1 MNDNISAFTS
11 SEYEAGI
18 RHTLPYYDEFYKQ
31 VIDAVT
37 AYIPHALTWL
47 DVGCGTG
54 KMAEA
59 AFNQAKIDRFVFC
72 DCSKEMIKAAE
83 NRFFNL
89 PNANFLVSD
98 VRDLEFT
105 DEFDV
110 VTAIQVNHYL
120 QKDERIAAVKK
131 CYQALKTDGM
141 FISFENFAPYSG
153 LGEKLYLNRWKLYQS
168 EQGKDL
174 NECEKHISR
183 YKKDYYPISV
193 SEHLKLMKNC
203 GFRAVEILWLSYMQ
217 VGLLGIK

>member
-1 MNDNISAFTS
+1 MNDNNSAFNS
-11 SEYEAGI
+11 AEYDYKI
-18 RHTLPYYDEFYKQ
+18 KRTLPYYDEFYKQ
-31 VIDAVT
+31 VIDAVNT
-37 AYIPHALTWL
+37 YIPHALTWL

-59 AFNQAKIDRFVFC
+59 AFNQAEIDRFVFC
-72 DCSKEMIKAAE
+72 DCSKEMIKVAKS
-83 NRFFNL
+83 RFNL
-89 PNANFLVSD
+89 PNADFIVSD

-105 DEFDV
+105 DTFDV

-120 QKDERIAAVKK
+120 QKAERISAVEK
-131 CYQALKTDGM
+131 CYEVLKTGGM
-141 FISFENFAPYSG
+141 FISFENFAPFSS
-153 LGEKLYLNRWKLYQS
+153 LGEQLYLNRWKIFQLC
-168 EQGKDL
+168 QGKDL
-174 NECEKHISR
+174 NECEEHMSR